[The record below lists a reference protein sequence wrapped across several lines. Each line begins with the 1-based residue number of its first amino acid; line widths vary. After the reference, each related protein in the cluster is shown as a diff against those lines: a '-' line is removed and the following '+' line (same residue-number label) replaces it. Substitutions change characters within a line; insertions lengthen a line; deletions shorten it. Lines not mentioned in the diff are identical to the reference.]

1 MHHERLNRIV
11 GGVALVIVVAAVTA
25 VLAMGDQPLTQ
36 AVQFTIMFDRVG
48 RLRVGAPVKMNDIV
62 VGQVA
67 SIRFAAAKGPSSAGA
82 PPGAVSGSQKASG
95 QAKNGADMGPHR
107 FAARVK
113 VEVWIRRRYRK
124 FVRVN
129 SIYLITAQSII
140 SARHVEVMPPKGDP
154 GRMVRSGD
162 LVEGVSPAR
171 LDRMLQMTY
180 ANLKTST
187 DLINSLKPDLISLRS
202 QARRLRALYEEFEAD
217 LDHVVGSWRKTRQA
231 YNEAR
236 PAYRAIMRATDK
248 GRRLDRLD
256 RRLRAVADRAGQR
269 LDLIR
274 GKVRHLA
281 SEARHAKKYLAG
293 LRVTATKKRVTK
305 TIDRLDRAIA
315 SAETM
320 VKRIRRAID
329 LGLGTVGAL
338 SRDHEIWDDF
348 KASQRTV
355 KQRIWTL
362 FGKGKQSSPKG
373 YPMP

>member
-11 GGVALVIVVAAVTA
+11 GGVALVIVVAAVTG
-25 VLAMGDQPLTQ
+25 VLAMGDRPLTR
-36 AVQFTIMFDRVG
+36 AVRFTIMFERVG
-48 RLRVGAPVKMNDIV
+48 RLRVGASVKMNDIV

-67 SIRFAAAKGPSSAGA
+67 SIRFAAEKEPSLTGFQEGAGKGAGQPSD
-82 PPGAVSGSQKASG
+82 GS
-95 QAKNGADMGPHR
+95 DMAPHR

-113 VEVWIRRRYRK
+113 VDVWIRRRYRK

-129 SIYLITAQSII
+129 SMYLITAQSLI
-140 SARHVEVMPPKGDP
+140 SARHVEVMPPKGEP
-154 GRMVRSGD
+154 GRMIRSGD
-162 LVEGVSPAR
+162 QVNGVSPAR

-180 ANLKTST
+180 DNLKTST
-187 DLINSLKPDLISLRS
+187 ELINSLKPDLVALRT
-202 QARRLRALYEEFEAD
+202 QARRLRALYDEFEAD

-248 GRRLDRLD
+248 GSRLDGLD
-256 RRLRAVADRAGQR
+256 RRLRALADRASQR
-269 LDLIR
+269 FGLIQ
-274 GKVRHLA
+274 GKAKHLA
-281 SEARHAKKYLAG
+281 SVARHAKKYLTG
-293 LRVTATKKRVTK
+293 LPVAATKKRVTK
-305 TIDRLDRAIA
+305 TIDRLDRALA